1 MLSPKRTKFRKQQRG
16 RMRGVATRGNK
27 IAFGQFAL
35 QAQECGWVTSR
46 QIEASR
52 RAMTRYVKRGG
63 QIWIRIFPDKPV
75 TMRPAETRMG
85 SGKGNPEFWVAVVK
99 PGRILFEMGGAEIT
113 ESIARE
119 AMRLAQYKLPVKTKF
134 IALAEGEVPSQAGK
148 PSSKSISSA
157 EEIEKSAEKADE
169 TSSASSVATV
179 ES

>member
-1 MLSPKRTKFRKQQRG
+1 MLSPKRTKFRKQHRG
-16 RMRGVATRGNK
+16 RMRGVASKGNT

-35 QAQECGWVTSR
+35 QAQDCGWVTAR

-52 RAMTRYVKRGG
+52 RAMTRYIKRGG

-99 PGRILFEMGGAEIT
+99 PGRILFEMGGDDIT
-113 ESIARE
+113 EEIAKE

-134 IALAEGEVPSQAGK
+134 IASEKNSESSSQEKITSNKKTQEEVK
-148 PSSKSISSA
+148 K
-157 EEIEKSAEKADE
+157 
-169 TSSASSVATV
+169 
-179 ES
+179 

>member
-16 RMRGVATRGNK
+16 RMRGVATRGNT

-63 QIWIRIFPDKPV
+63 KIWIRIFPDKPV

-99 PGRILFEMGGAEIT
+99 PGRILFEMGGDEIT
-113 ESIARE
+113 QEIAKE

-134 IALAEGEVPSQAGK
+134 LSIEDESQLSTA
-148 PSSKSISSA
+148 SSSSSTA
-157 EEIEKSAEKADE
+157 Q
-169 TSSASSVATV
+169 SASSD
-179 ES
+179 S